1 MAVTF
6 TQLPGTLNFSNNP
19 ILLTAKTSLSRKTF
33 LRIICEATFQL
44 AGDNTE
50 VYKEAYSS
58 PVSDG
63 GTVTFNLSNAS
74 KVYYNQKINEITS
87 TDASMYA
94 MQTLSIQCYE
104 KWIDSYGEQTGTKVN
119 VSGEILILPGGLTDF
134 ERMKLTNIDLEALIG
149 DAKELSRKPQYGG
162 VVYPG
167 ERILMPY
174 FSMTANAKETS
185 SAAYSNGDYSTEL
198 YVRQP
203 KAVGLVGFEIDDSHV
218 GKTVTTSISV
228 GRNLISKIVPL
239 SDKVKFL
246 RFING
251 FGAVENISVCVND
264 TLEYAINTEESTLIG
279 EPSFRNIN
287 RRMSRKTT
295 DTGSYALSSGYVNNV
310 WAEWFTHEVLMTP
323 RAWMLIDGVWVPG
336 DIIPED
342 TVQMYDRTEP
352 GLQNVGFTFKMG
364 IEGGTVNRF
373 ML

>member
-19 ILLTAKTSLSRKTF
+19 ILLTAKTSLSGKTF

-185 SAAYSNGDYSTEL
+185 SAAYSDGDYSTEL

-364 IEGGTVNRF
+364 IEGGTVNWF
-373 ML
+373 I

>member
-19 ILLTAKTSLSRKTF
+19 ILLTAKTSLSGKTF